1 MVTVITRM
9 MLLMM
14 ILMAIALYLASS
26 VISFDKNDNFDDA
39 DSALDNVLIYQN
51 MLLTMILMAIALYL
65 ASFVSSFDN
74 SPHLA
79 PGSLQPPSHNG

>member
-9 MLLMM
+9 MLLTM
-14 ILMAIALYLASS
+14 ILVAIALYS
-26 VISFDKNDNFDDA
+26 VISFDKNDDFDDA

-65 ASFVSSFDN
+65 ASSVSSFDN
-74 SPHLA
+74 SPHLV